1 MKNKIF
7 MYLFIFSVLLIIFQY
22 TNSKGIID
30 KYESDITTYKEK
42 NTELKAQV
50 EKQTNKIEELSYFTI
65 DGNEEAIDYFENQGI
80 DTSKLFPMLKDGLL
94 DMNVYEGI
102 DHPIVPF
109 ASMTESKI
117 VINQIKI
124 LNHKWILA
132 NFTDNKHWGE
142 LFINY
147 EVTEKGEI
155 TYKLDDYF
163 LYPIN

>member
-1 MKNKIF
+1 

-30 KYESDITTYKEK
+30 KYEKDINTYKTK
-42 NTELKAQV
+42 NLDLKAKV
-50 EKQTNKIEELSYFTI
+50 EKQATQIEDLSYFTI

-132 NFTDNKHWGE
+132 NFTDGKHWGE

-147 EVTEKGEI
+147 KITDEGDI

>member
-30 KYESDITTYKEK
+30 KYESDITTHKEK